1 MKKITSLILELEK
14 KMCEILLILLI
25 VLVFIAAALRWFR
38 LPLVWSVDMAQL
50 FFVWVSFI
58 GADIALQN
66 NRHIGVDI
74 FIRNLP
80 VKVKN
85 VLTFITYISAIA
97 FLGFVLYYG
106 VYLAIIN
113 YRRQF
118 SGMEFSFSWA
128 TAAAPLGA
136 LLMIRT
142 LIKKIYFLITNKPDE
157 EVEQREGLITSSTE
171 F

>member
-1 MKKITSLILELEK
+1 MTKITSLILELERK
-14 KMCEILLILLI
+14 VCEVLLILLI
-25 VLVFIAAALRWFR
+25 ILVFIAAALRWFK

-50 FFVWVSFI
+50 FFVWISFI

-74 FIRNLP
+74 FIRKLP
-80 VKVKN
+80 QKVKN
-85 VLTFITYISAIA
+85 VILFIAYVLALV

-113 YRRQF
+113 YKRQF

-128 TAAAPLGA
+128 TAAAPFGA
-136 LLMIRT
+136 VLMIRT
-142 LIKKIYFLITNKPDE
+142 LIKKLFFLITSKPDE
-157 EVEQREGLITSSTE
+157 EVEERDSIISSVE

>member
-1 MKKITSLILELEK
+1 MTKITSVILELERK
-14 KMCEILLILLI
+14 VCEILLILLI
-25 VLVFIAAALRWFR
+25 ILVFIAAALRWFR

-74 FIRNLP
+74 FIRKLP
-80 VKVKN
+80 QTVKN
-85 VLTFITYISAIA
+85 IILFTTYVLAII

-128 TAAAPLGA
+128 TAAAPFGA
-136 LLMIRT
+136 VLMIRT
-142 LIKKIYFLITNKPDE
+142 LIKKLYLLIRNKPDE
-157 EVEQREGLITSSTE
+157 ELEQRESIVSSVE